1 MKPIPRSLLFT
12 PATNT
17 QHYPT
22 AAAVH
27 AEALILDLEDS
38 VAPRD
43 KAQARRDALNFLCTT
58 TPAKTMAAIR
68 VNAPDTLDGWRD
80 LTALLDSAA
89 DPDFLML
96 PKVQSAAEIGLVK
109 RLLRQSQKKTRLI
122 ATAESAVVAAN
133 PDCALDPRLV
143 DAVIFGSADMAADL
157 GAEPSAAVVRHARST
172 ILSHAAAAK
181 IPVIDAP
188 FFDIDDTP
196 GLRQAVREAVAEGFA
211 GKAAI
216 HPDHVALINS
226 GFLPGQSEINWA
238 REVLKSAQAGA
249 GSVGGRMVDEAM
261 ARRARGILARAQ
273 GVNEEEP
280 CMS

>member
-12 PATNT
+12 PATKT
-17 QHYPT
+17 QHYLT

-43 KAQARRDALNFLCTT
+43 KAQARRDALNVLCTT

-109 RLLRQSQKKTRLI
+109 RLLRQSQKTTRLI
-122 ATAESAVVAAN
+122 ATAETAVVAAN

-188 FFDIDDTP
+188 FFDIDDIP

>member
-12 PATNT
+12 PATKT
-17 QHYPT
+17 QHYLT

-109 RLLRQSQKKTRLI
+109 RLLRQSQKTTRLI

-181 IPVIDAP
+181 IPAIDAP
-188 FFDIDDTP
+188 FFDIDDIP

>member
-109 RLLRQSQKKTRLI
+109 RLLRQSQKTTRLI

-172 ILSHAAAAK
+172 ILSYAAAAK

>member
-12 PATNT
+12 PATKT
-17 QHYPT
+17 QHYLA

-109 RLLRQSQKKTRLI
+109 RLLRQSQKTTRLI
-122 ATAESAVVAAN
+122 ATAETAVVAAN

-188 FFDIDDTP
+188 VFDIDDIP

-238 REVLKSAQAGA
+238 REVLKSAHAGA

>member
-1 MKPIPRSLLFT
+1 M
-12 PATNT
+12 
-17 QHYPT
+17 
-22 AAAVH
+22 H

-109 RLLRQSQKKTRLI
+109 RLLRQSQKTTRLI

-188 FFDIDDTP
+188 FFDIDDIP